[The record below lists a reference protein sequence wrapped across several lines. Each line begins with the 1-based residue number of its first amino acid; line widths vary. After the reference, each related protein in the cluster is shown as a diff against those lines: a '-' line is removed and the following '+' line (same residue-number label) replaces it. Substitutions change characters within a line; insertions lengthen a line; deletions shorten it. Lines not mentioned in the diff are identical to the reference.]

1 MGIVGGLEIFVNDA
15 GDHLGPV
22 IEMLGEHGVGVNGSS
37 CESEA
42 NEGGDGEE
50 EADSGHV
57 NDR

>member
-1 MGIVGGLEIFVNDA
+1 
-15 GDHLGPV
+15 
-22 IEMLGEHGVGVNGSS
+22 MLGEDGVGVDGSS